1 MQDTTPTRGSTR
13 VAARTKAS
21 LPALAALT
29 AFFLSSL
36 YIRMLNATIFPA
48 VAALAPLAR
57 EASTGCGI
65 ATSLLVALVMLRRP
79 SAIRERLFAWL
90 APALAGGG
98 HLVSWAGV
106 ALDSGA
112 IATAGLCLSSVG
124 YAWLSL
130 LVLVAMCNL
139 DFRRL
144 AVGLPLASGLAYLC
158 APVLEAI
165 PLAGGVACLT
175 YALATVPLI
184 SRSVRQPLELAAS
197 SPALDG
203 ATLLHP
209 SSYLPLTSTL
219 YVCMLLFS
227 IASGFGTRFF
237 SDAGSLWGQVAA
249 GGTLLA
255 LAAWNVRARGS
266 DRLDALFSL
275 VLIVTMTGFFLALL
289 PTASV
294 AASLLLGVG
303 SSVAGVLFDLVL
315 VVVAARNPRA
325 ELLVFAWGGVM
336 STLGAII
343 GANVGGA
350 VGDAGAGSAMQ
361 FATVIVAIALLAYV
375 ELGMRS
381 FSFSA
386 TIRGLRPDEG
396 PAAQANPSHGHTI
409 EQACEDVARSH
420 DLTPRE
426 LDVLVL
432 LARGRNAAYIEEEL
446 TLAHNTVK
454 SYIKHVYAKLV
465 VHSQQELID
474 LVERTSA

>member
-1 MQDTTPTRGSTR
+1 MTAGEPMGDTARTRGSTR
-13 VAARTKAS
+13 VEARTKAA
-21 LPALAALT
+21 LPALT

-79 SAIRERLFAWL
+79 SGIRGRLFAWL

-98 HLVSWAGV
+98 HLVGWAGV

-124 YAWLSL
+124 YTWLSL
-130 LVLVAMCNL
+130 LVLVALCHL

-184 SRSVRQPLELAAS
+184 NRSVRQPLELAAS

-203 ATLLHP
+203 ATLLRP
-209 SSYLPLTSTL
+209 SSYLPLTNTL

-275 VLIVTMTGFFLALL
+275 VLIVTMAGFFLALL
-289 PTASV
+289 PTASI

-303 SSVAGVLFDLVL
+303 SSIVGVLFDLVL

-336 STLGAII
+336 STPARTWAVRSATRAPAAPCSSPPSSWRLPCSHTSSSAC
-343 GANVGGA
+343 ARSASPRRSGGCGQTRGPPPRRTRRTA
-350 VGDAGAGSAMQ
+350 TRSSRPVRASRGRTTLPRASWTSLCCLPAGA
-361 FATVIVAIALLAYV
+361 
-375 ELGMRS
+375 
-381 FSFSA
+381 
-386 TIRGLRPDEG
+386 
-396 PAAQANPSHGHTI
+396 
-409 EQACEDVARSH
+409 
-420 DLTPRE
+420 TPRTS
-426 LDVLVL
+426 
-432 LARGRNAAYIEEEL
+432 RR
-446 TLAHNTVK
+446 
-454 SYIKHVYAKLV
+454 S
-465 VHSQQELID
+465 SPW
-474 LVERTSA
+474 RTTP